1 MSIANLA
8 TWVYERSCFRGLFPG
23 GARSGTRRR
32 KSSPAPAAAA
42 YMAAMDPERLDLN
55 LLRVLEALL
64 AERHVTRAAARLGL
78 TQSAVSNALRRLRA
92 AFGDELFQRTPAGME
107 PAALA
112 RELAGPVGAALDAVR
127 AAAALNRPF
136 DPATAR

>member
-1 MSIANLA
+1 
-8 TWVYERSCFRGLFPG
+8 
-23 GARSGTRRR
+23 
-32 KSSPAPAAAA
+32 
-42 YMAAMDPERLDLN
+42 MAAMDPERLDLN

-107 PAALA
+107 PTALA
-112 RELAGPVGAALDAVR
+112 RELAGAGGGGAGGGGGGAGPDRPVPPAAGGGGGPRGGGGYARPGA
-127 AAAALNRPF
+127 RP
-136 DPATAR
+136 PPVA